1 MLYSAAMLRRYPFSA
16 IVGQSAL
23 KRALVLNAVRPD
35 IGGVLIRGERGT
47 AKSTAARALAALLPP
62 VRAVSGCRFGC
73 DPDLPAEARCDDCA
87 ARDASGG
94 LLVVIE
100 RPTPF
105 VDLPIGATEDRV
117 VGTLDI
123 QKVLASGE
131 RHFEP
136 GLLAAANRGVLYVD
150 EVNLLDDHVVDALLD
165 AAAMGINFVER
176 EGVSFTHPARFI
188 LIGTMNP
195 EEGDLR
201 PQLTDRFGLSVAVHA
216 VEDLTL
222 RTEILRR
229 RLAFDADPGSF
240 AELWAGEEMRIRE
253 AVIAARRRLPD
264 VAIRDRDLRL
274 TAEMVGAAGV
284 DGHRAELAILKG
296 AQANAAFEGRD
307 RLRVDDLALAARLAL
322 PHRMRRGIFEG
333 DAADLTGVDAVLERY
348 GRGEEDDDDE
358 PGGSHSGGRP
368 EGGGDGPA
376 DGGKPGGGSETGDG
390 APGIEGGGM
399 PRPGQG
405 QPGGDG
411 EQRPVASAEG
421 LEVRSLDGRLDRM
434 TRRASGRRSVAR
446 SDTRRGRYVRA
457 EPAGERLDDIA
468 FDATLRSA
476 AIRQAPLAAGA
487 GLDVQAVDLQ
497 RKIRM
502 RKTGNLVLF
511 LVDAS
516 WSMATAERLKAAK
529 GAVMSLLVDA
539 YQRRDR
545 VALAVFRRSGTR
557 VVLPFTASVSMARQ
571 RLVDIA
577 VGGKTPLSHALHT
590 AERLFE
596 RELMRDP
603 TALPLL
609 VLLTDGA
616 GNISLTGRPPAEEA
630 RLLSA
635 RLRARG
641 VRSLVI
647 DLYSQR
653 LTMVQSPAAELARH
667 LGGELCPVS
676 SLQADSVAAQVRSR
690 LLDGRSASSA

>member
-1 MLYSAAMLRRYPFSA
+1 
-16 IVGQSAL
+16 
-23 KRALVLNAVRPD
+23 LNAVRPD

-62 VRAVSGCRFGC
+62 VRAVAGCRFGC
-73 DPDLPAEARCDDCA
+73 DPDLPVETRCDDCA
-87 ARDASGG
+87 ARAAGG
-94 LLVVIE
+94 ERLGVSE

-165 AAAMGINFVER
+165 AAAMGVNFVER

-188 LIGTMNP
+188 LVGTMNP

-201 PQLTDRFGLSVAVHA
+201 PQLTDRFGLSVEVHA
-216 VEDLTL
+216 VEDLEL

-229 RLAFDADPGSF
+229 RLAFDADPATF
-240 AELWAGEEMRIRE
+240 AELWAAEEMRMRE

-274 TAEMVGAAGV
+274 TAELVGEARV

-307 RLRVDDLALAARLAL
+307 RLRVEDLALAARLAL

-333 DAADLTGVDAVLERY
+333 DAADLSGIDAVLERF
-348 GRGEEDDDDE
+348 GRGEDDPDDDA
-358 PGGSHSGGRP
+358 PRGSQAGGPP
-368 EGGGDGPA
+368 EGGGGGPA
-376 DGGKPGGGSETGDG
+376 EGGQPRAGGDPGTA
-390 APGIEGGGM
+390 APGVEGGGM

-411 EQRPVASAEG
+411 DPRPVAGDES
-421 LEVRSLDGRLDRM
+421 LEVRSLDARLDRM
-434 TRRASGRRSVAR
+434 TRRASGRRNVAR

-476 AIRQAPLAAGA
+476 AIRQAPLAVGA
-487 GLDVQAVDLQ
+487 ALDVQALDLQ

-616 GNISLTGRPPAEEA
+616 GNISLSGRPPAEEA

-653 LTMVQSPAAELARH
+653 PTAIPSPAADLARH
-667 LGGELCPVS
+667 LGGELCPVT

-690 LLDGRSASSA
+690 LLEGRSG